1 MSIRDI
7 LRACVLTP
15 MGQLFSDDEAWG
27 YPALFHGPPGSSK
40 TSTMNALAN
49 MCRYTHPAEKGQLV
63 CPFENVKPGARG
75 EGAFGCTPVP
85 RERADGE
92 IVLDFPAPT
101 TIVEKFEHGV
111 GFLLVD
117 ELNTAPPALQP
128 PLLGLVQERE
138 LGVHKF
144 GPRVRVF
151 GATNTVDEAAGG
163 WDIAPAVANRLCHF
177 DWHDPKIED
186 WTQWLLGGATN
197 DTTEIIDLDV
207 EEQSTLVTW
216 EQGAWARACGLVAGY
231 MRARPEMFR
240 QQPSSNDPQ
249 ASRAWPSPR
258 TWEYATRGM
267 ASAEVHGLSKSDRLT
282 MVSAAVGAT
291 AASDLL
297 KWEREQDLP
306 DPALFLDGK
315 VKFNHN
321 PQRLDRTQAVLSAC
335 AALVK
340 PESCQNRQARAAA
353 LWTFLGEISESAAD
367 LGAPVV
373 GTLWKAKL
381 VGMKEARPVLASMEA
396 VVNAIPSRR

>member
-7 LRACVLTP
+7 VRASVLTP
-15 MGQLFSDDEAWG
+15 MGNLFSEEEAWG
-27 YPALFHGPPGSSK
+27 YPALWHGPPGSTK
-40 TSTMNALAN
+40 TSTMSALAR
-49 MCRYTHPAEKGQLV
+49 MMRYTHESAEGQLV
-63 CPFENVKPGARG
+63 CPFENTKPGARG
-75 EGAFGCTPVP
+75 EGGFGVTPVP
-85 RERADGE
+85 RRSESGE
-92 IVLDFPAPT
+92 VVLDFPAPAA
-101 TIVEKFEHGV
+101 IVEKFEHGI
-111 GFLLVD
+111 GLLLVD

-144 GPRVRVF
+144 GSRVRVF

-177 DWHDPKIED
+177 DWTDPPIDD
-186 WTQWLLGGATN
+186 WTQWLLGGAN
-197 DTTEIIDLDV
+197 AESGDVIDLDA
-207 EEQSTLVTW
+207 EEERVLVDW
-216 EQGAWARACGLVAGY
+216 NKGAWAKACGLVAGY

-240 QQPSSNDPQ
+240 QQPKSNDPN

-258 TWEYATRGM
+258 TWEYATR
-267 ASAEVHGLSKSDRLT
+267 AIATSEVHGLSKSDRLT
-282 MVSAAVGAT
+282 MIAAAVGNT

-297 KWEREQDLP
+297 RWEREQDLP
-306 DPALFLDGK
+306 DPGLFLDGK
-315 VKFNHN
+315 VSFTHN
-321 PQRLDRTQAVLSAC
+321 PRRLDRTQALLSAC

-340 PESCQNRQARAAA
+340 PESCDNRTARAGA
-353 LWTFLGEISESAAD
+353 LWTFLGQISEDAAD